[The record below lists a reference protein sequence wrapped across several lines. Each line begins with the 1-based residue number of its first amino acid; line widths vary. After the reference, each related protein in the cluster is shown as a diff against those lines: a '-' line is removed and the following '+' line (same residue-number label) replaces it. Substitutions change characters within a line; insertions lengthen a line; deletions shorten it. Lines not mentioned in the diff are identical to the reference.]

1 MKIIDTV
8 VLIGYIDPFD
18 IRNEKATQY
27 INQVQ
32 EDDLMLASA
41 VLMELDLELKT
52 HSVSNKDRALIF
64 TALNKVIPSE
74 KILSLNTEIF
84 AKAGRLADKAKWRGA
99 YFDTLIAATALIYDI
114 REIIT
119 TDRKFEKFGLKYSF

>member
-18 IRNEKATQY
+18 IRNEKATHCISQL
-27 INQVQ
+27 Q
-32 EDDLMLASA
+32 EDELMVASA
-41 VLMELDLELKT
+41 SLMELDLELKT
-52 HSVSNKDRALIF
+52 HSVSNKDRTIIFAALS
-64 TALNKVIPSE
+64 KVIPSE
-74 KILSLNTEIF
+74 KILLLNPEIF
-84 AKAGRLADKAKWRGA
+84 AKAGKLADKAKWRGA

-119 TDRKFEKFGLKYSF
+119 TDRKFEKFGLEYSF